1 MSKETKIDMGQA
13 LFSDR
18 ERFEMWF
25 SENWKRTAVISLAV
39 VVAVSVA
46 FGIKNHIEDNRA
58 KAAAALSAAT
68 TVESLKEAVAKYAD
82 SAAAPMAKIRLANM
96 LFDKASYQ
104 DAIPYLQEVA
114 GDADADVVL
123 KNAAKMNYAK
133 ALELTG
139 KTADAAKEFAA
150 LAAENGVSFS
160 VKSEAAYNSARLYAK
175 LGKTKAALEEIQNIS
190 VSGNTAGNPMMNIYV
205 ESANALKIAIENGE
219 YGKLQ

>member
-1 MSKETKIDMGQA
+1 MSKENKIDMGQA

-39 VVAVSVA
+39 VVAISVA
-46 FGIKNHIEDNRA
+46 FGIKNHIEESRA
-58 KAAAALSAAT
+58 NAAAALSAAS
-68 TVESLKEAVAKYAD
+68 TVETLKEAVGKYSD
-82 SAAAPMAKIRLANM
+82 SAAVPMAKLRLANM
-96 LFDKASYQ
+96 LFDKGSYN
-104 DAIPYLQEVA
+104 DAIPYLKDVA
-114 GDADADVVL
+114 GSADADSVL

-139 KTADAAKEFAA
+139 KTEDAAKAFAA
-150 LAAENGVSFS
+150 LAADNGISFS
-160 VKSEAAYNSARLYAK
+160 VKSEAAFNAARLYAK

-190 VSGNTAGNPMMNIYV
+190 VSGNASGNPMMNIYA

-219 YGKLQ
+219 YGKIQ

>member
-1 MSKETKIDMGQA
+1 MAKENKINMGQA

-25 SENWKRTAVISLAV
+25 SENWKRTAIISLAA

-46 FGIKNHIEDNRA
+46 FGVKNHIEESRA
-58 KAAAALSAAT
+58 EAASTLAAADTVDALKAALKKHPDSSAAPI
-68 TVESLKEAVAKYAD
+68 AKL
-82 SAAAPMAKIRLANM
+82 RLANM
-96 LFDKASYQ
+96 LFDKADYAGAIVYLKEIA
-104 DAIPYLQEVA
+104 DAS
-114 GDADADVVL
+114 DADVVV

-139 KTADAAKEFAA
+139 KTEDAAKAFASI
-150 LAAENGVSFS
+150 AATDGVNFS
-160 VKSEAAYNSARLYAK
+160 VKSEAAFNAARLYAK

-190 VSGNTAGNPMMNIYV
+190 ISGNTSGNPMMNVYA

-219 YGKLQ
+219 YGKIR